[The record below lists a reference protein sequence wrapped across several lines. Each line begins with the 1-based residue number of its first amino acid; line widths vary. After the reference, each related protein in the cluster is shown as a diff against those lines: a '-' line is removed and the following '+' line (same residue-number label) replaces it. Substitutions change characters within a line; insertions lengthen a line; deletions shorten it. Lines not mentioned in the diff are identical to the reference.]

1 MKLFSATAADFKNA
15 TPKSKDFPSAYKK
28 IASHLI
34 GTQPIYRF
42 QFIEP
47 GKEQGNSYDGL
58 TYVNGHWIL
67 IPKPWRGLD
76 EH

>member
-1 MKLFSATAADFKNA
+1 MRAAVFV
-15 TPKSKDFPSAYKK
+15 
-28 IASHLI
+28 
-34 GTQPIYRF
+34 
-42 QFIEP
+42 EP